1 MEKNTEDLI
10 SSLAVSP
17 ESESDIGYR
26 DIFYQLEQL
35 IGADVN
41 RVQELVQNHVIT
53 QEQGHYLYNQLLKKA
68 QLINK
73 YKLAQQGNVSAASQT
88 EEPDVEEIPEES
100 PMDLFNKERPG
111 FFEAAGRGD
120 ILNYIK
126 GFDMDKDEIVK
137 IAQLVEALE
146 HSAVDNYLKKS
157 EYEKSLNDENAIA
170 KSRLSAY
177 AQNPAS
183 DGNLVKV
190 FTREEIGKMSGKEFT
205 KNEDAIMAQ
214 LKKGLI
220 K

>member
-1 MEKNTEDLI
+1 MEKNIENLI

-17 ESESDIGYR
+17 QSESDTGYK

-41 RVQELVQNHVIT
+41 RVQELVQNNVIT
-53 QEQGHYLYNQLLKKA
+53 QEQGQYLYNQLLKKA
-68 QLINK
+68 QLINN
-73 YKLAQQGNVSAASQT
+73 YKLAQQSNVSPAIQAEAPD
-88 EEPDVEEIPEES
+88 EEDVPEES

-111 FFEAAGRGD
+111 FFEASGRGD

-126 GFDMDKDEIVK
+126 DFDMDKDEIVK
-137 IAQLVEALE
+137 IAQLIEALE

-177 AQNPAS
+177 AQKPAS
-183 DGNLVKV
+183 DGNMVKV

-205 KNEDAIMAQ
+205 QNEDAIMAQ

>member
-1 MEKNTEDLI
+1 MEKNIEKLI

-17 ESESDIGYR
+17 QSESDTGYK

-41 RVQELVQNHVIT
+41 RVQELVQNNVIT
-53 QEQGHYLYNQLLKKA
+53 QEQGQYLYNQLLKKA
-68 QLINK
+68 QLINN
-73 YKLAQQGNVSAASQT
+73 YKLAQQSNVSPAIQAEAPD
-88 EEPDVEEIPEES
+88 EEDVPEES

-111 FFEAAGRGD
+111 FFEASGRGD

-126 GFDMDKDEIVK
+126 DFDMDKDEIVK
-137 IAQLVEALE
+137 IAQLIEALE

-177 AQNPAS
+177 AQKPAS
-183 DGNLVKV
+183 DGNMVKV

-205 KNEDAIMAQ
+205 HNEDAIMAQ

>member
-1 MEKNTEDLI
+1 MEKNIENLI

-17 ESESDIGYR
+17 QSESDIGYK

-41 RVQELVQNHVIT
+41 RVQELVQNNVIT
-53 QEQGHYLYNQLLKKA
+53 QEQGQYLYNQLLKKA
-68 QLINK
+68 QLINN
-73 YKLAQQGNVSAASQT
+73 YRLAQQSTVSPAAQT
-88 EEPDVEEIPEES
+88 EAPDEEDVPEES

-111 FFEAAGRGD
+111 FFEASGRGD

-126 GFDMDKDEIVK
+126 DFDMDKDEIVK
-137 IAQLVEALE
+137 IAQLIEALE

-177 AQNPAS
+177 AQKPAS
-183 DGNLVKV
+183 DGNMVKV

-205 KNEDAIMAQ
+205 QNEDAIMAQ

>member
-1 MEKNTEDLI
+1 MENNTTNLI
-10 SSLAVSP
+10 SSLAVS
-17 ESESDIGYR
+17 SDTEPQTGYK

-41 RVQELVQNHVIT
+41 TVQELVQNNVIT
-53 QEQGHYLYNQLLKKA
+53 KDQGQYLYNQLQQKA
-68 QLINK
+68 QLINN
-73 YKLAQQGNVSAASQT
+73 YKLAQQQNLQFAPDVPE
-88 EEPDVEEIPEES
+88 EEPETFEAD

-111 FFEAAGRGD
+111 FFEANGRGD

-126 GFDMDKDEIVK
+126 GFDMDKDEIAKV
-137 IAQLVEALE
+137 AQLVEALE
-146 HSAVDNYLKKS
+146 QSAVDNYLKKS

-170 KSRLSAY
+170 KSKLSAY

-183 DGNLVKV
+183 DGNLTKV

-205 KNEDAIMAQ
+205 RNEDAIMAQ

>member
-1 MEKNTEDLI
+1 MENNIEKLI

-17 ESESDIGYR
+17 QTEPDIGYK

-35 IGADVN
+35 IEADAD
-41 RVQELVQNHVIT
+41 RVQELVQNNVIT

-73 YKLAQQGNVSAASQT
+73 YKLAQQGNVSAASQA
-88 EEPDVEEIPEES
+88 EEPDEEEIPEES

-190 FTREEIGKMSGKEFT
+190 FTREELGKMSGKEFT

>member
-1 MEKNTEDLI
+1 MQNNIENLI
-10 SSLAVSP
+10 SSPAVSP
-17 ESESDIGYR
+17 DSESDIGYK

-35 IGADVN
+35 IGADVS
-41 RVQELVQNHVIT
+41 RVQDLVRNNVIT
-53 QEQGHYLYNQLLKKA
+53 QEQGQYLYNQLMSKA
-68 QLINK
+68 RIINS
-73 YKLAQQGNVSAASQT
+73 YKLAQMQNAQNPQPQEDYT
-88 EEPDVEEIPEES
+88 QEEIPQES

-126 GFDMDKDEIVK
+126 DFDMDKDEITK

-157 EYEKSLNDENAIA
+157 EHEKSLNDENLIA

-183 DGNLVKV
+183 DGNITKV

-205 KNEDAIMAQ
+205 RNEEAIMAQ

>member
-53 QEQGHYLYNQLLKKA
+53 QEQGQYLYNQLLKKA
-68 QLINK
+68 QLINN
-73 YKLAQQGNVSAASQT
+73 YKLAQQSNVFPASQP
-88 EEPDVEEIPEES
+88 EEPEEEIPEES

-126 GFDMDKDEIVK
+126 DFDMDKDEIVK

-177 AQNPAS
+177 AQKPAS
-183 DGNLVKV
+183 DGNMVKV

>member
-1 MEKNTEDLI
+1 MENNIEKLI

-17 ESESDIGYR
+17 QTEPDIGYK

-35 IGADVN
+35 IEADAD
-41 RVQELVQNHVIT
+41 RVQELVQNNVIT

-73 YKLAQQGNVSAASQT
+73 YKLAQQGNVSAASQA
-88 EEPDVEEIPEES
+88 EEPDEEEIPEES

>member
-1 MEKNTEDLI
+1 MQNNIENLI
-10 SSLAVSP
+10 SSPAVSP
-17 ESESDIGYR
+17 ESEQDIGYK

-35 IGADVN
+35 IGADVR
-41 RVQELVQNHVIT
+41 RVQELVQNNVIT
-53 QEQGHYLYNQLLKKA
+53 QEQGQYLYNQLMSKA
-68 QLINK
+68 QIINN
-73 YKLAQQGNVSAASQT
+73 YKLAQMQNAPDPQPHEDYNP
-88 EEPDVEEIPEES
+88 EETPQES

-126 GFDMDKDEIVK
+126 GFDMDKDEITK

-146 HSAVDNYLKKS
+146 HSAVDNYLKNS
-157 EYEKSLNDENAIA
+157 EHEKSLNDENLIA

-183 DGNLVKV
+183 NGNNTKV

-205 KNEDAIMAQ
+205 RNEEAIMAQ

>member
-1 MEKNTEDLI
+1 MENNIEKLI

-17 ESESDIGYR
+17 QTEPDIGYK

-35 IGADVN
+35 IEADAD
-41 RVQELVQNHVIT
+41 RVQELVQNNVIT

>member
-1 MEKNTEDLI
+1 MEKNIEKLI

-17 ESESDIGYR
+17 QSESDTGYK

-41 RVQELVQNHVIT
+41 RVQELVQNNVIT
-53 QEQGHYLYNQLLKKA
+53 QEQGQYLYNQLLKKA
-68 QLINK
+68 QLINN
-73 YKLAQQGNVSAASQT
+73 YKLAQQSNVSPAIQAEAPD
-88 EEPDVEEIPEES
+88 EEDVPEES

-111 FFEAAGRGD
+111 FFEASGRGD

-126 GFDMDKDEIVK
+126 DFDMDKDEIVK
-137 IAQLVEALE
+137 IAQLIEALE

-177 AQNPAS
+177 AQKPAS
-183 DGNLVKV
+183 DGNMVKV

-205 KNEDAIMAQ
+205 QNEDAIMAQ